1 MSMNKIPCTRRS
13 DSPSRRHMCI
23 YIYIYAHACMH
34 VGMHANTLEQCY
46 IFECMCSCNYKF
58 SFYHPSP
65 HAPRVAI
72 ACDPR
77 VRLKHQSRV
86 RRRIKDVDIVRKT
99 K

>member
-46 IFECMCSCNYKF
+46 IFECMRSCNYKF

-65 HAPRVAI
+65 HAPRVASMR
-72 ACDPR
+72 P
-77 VRLKHQSRV
+77 SRAHEAPV
-86 RRRIKDVDIVRKT
+86 QGKEEEDVDIVRKT